1 MIVTT
6 TARTILVTGAGS
18 GIGAAICRRLA
29 APGINLLV
37 HTGSKRE
44 RAEAVAAECTAK
56 GALCRVEIGDLAD
69 RDVPRRLVAAAIDRF
84 GGLEALIANAGFA
97 DKRPLGT
104 LDDDGLERSL
114 AVITAGFF
122 RLADAA
128 RPHLLTAK
136 SGRIVAVSSFVAHV
150 FRFGVFRFGGEG
162 FPASAAAKAGLEG
175 LARSLAAQFA
185 ASGVT
190 VNCVVPGY
198 VRKDENAHAALD
210 QSGWQRAIDRVPLG
224 RLGLPDE
231 IAALVA
237 FLIGPDAAYITG
249 QSIHVD
255 GGLTL

>member
-1 MIVTT
+1 MTV
-6 TARTILVTGAGS
+6 ARTILVTGAGS
-18 GIGAAICRRLA
+18 GIGAAICRRVA
-29 APGINLLV
+29 APGIRLLV
-37 HTGSKRE
+37 HTGTRRE

-56 GALCRVEIGDLAD
+56 GALCRVETGDLAD
-69 RDVPRRLVAAAIDRF
+69 AATPRRLVAAASQHL
-84 GGLEALIANAGFA
+84 GGLDVLIANAGFA
-97 DKRPLGT
+97 DKRLFGE
-104 LDDDGLERSL
+104 LDDAGFERSL
-114 AVITAGFF
+114 SVIATGFF

-128 RPHLLTAK
+128 RPLLLASS

-150 FRFGVFRFGGEG
+150 FRLSGGG
-162 FPASAAAKAGLEG
+162 FPASAAAKAGLEA
-175 LARSLAAQFA
+175 LARSLAVQLA

-198 VRKDENAHAALD
+198 VRKDEGAHAALD
-210 QSGWQRAIDRVPLG
+210 PAALERAIDRVPLG

>member
-1 MIVTT
+1 MS
-6 TARTILVTGAGS
+6 TILVTGAGS

-29 APGINLLV
+29 APGVRLLV

-44 RAEAVAAECTAK
+44 RADQVAADCAAK
-56 GALCRVEIGDLAD
+56 GALCQVETGVLAD
-69 RDVPRRLVAAAIDRF
+69 KATPSRLVAAAVERF
-84 GGLEALIANAGFA
+84 GGLDALVANAGFA
-97 DKRPLGT
+97 DKRRLGE
-104 LDDDGLERSL
+104 LDDAGFERSH

-128 RPHLLTAK
+128 RTPLMEAT

-150 FRFGVFRFGGEG
+150 FRFGGDG

-175 LARSLAAQFA
+175 LARSLAEQFA

-198 VRKDENAHAALD
+198 IRKDEGAHAALD
-210 QSGWQRAIDRVPLG
+210 PAGWQRAIDRVPLG
-224 RLGLPDE
+224 RLGLPEE
-231 IAALVA
+231 IAGMVA
-237 FLIGPDAAYITG
+237 FLLGPDAAYITG
-249 QSIHVD
+249 QAIHVD

>member
-29 APGINLLV
+29 APGVNLLV

-44 RAEAVAAECTAK
+44 RAEAVAAECAAR
-56 GALCRVEIGDLAD
+56 GALCRVETGDLAD

-84 GGLEALIANAGFA
+84 GGLDALVANAGFA

-104 LDDDGLERSL
+104 LDDDGFERSL

-136 SGRIVAVSSFVAHV
+136 TGRIVAVSSL
-150 FRFGVFRFGGEG
+150 RRRGLSGLGGG
-162 FPASAAAKAGLEG
+162 QGRARRAGA
-175 LARSLAAQFA
+175 LAR
-185 ASGVT
+185 
-190 VNCVVPGY
+190 
-198 VRKDENAHAALD
+198 
-210 QSGWQRAIDRVPLG
+210 RAIRRIGGHRQLRRS
-224 RLGLPDE
+224 RLCPQG
-231 IAALVA
+231 
-237 FLIGPDAAYITG
+237 
-249 QSIHVD
+249 
-255 GGLTL
+255 